1 MIVNGKVERNDLSD
15 RVAIVTGGAGLLG
28 IDYCHTLS
36 AAGAHV
42 CIADIESEA
51 ANTLAERITKSTGVS
66 AIAHRTDVS
75 DASSVGA
82 CVQATKADL
91 GVSISSLIMPQS
103 IQNSIPIMPMLIWTI
118 LKHFL

>member
-1 MIVNGKVERNDLSD
+1 MNGKVERNDLSD

-28 IDYCHTLS
+28 SDYCHTLS

-51 ANTLAERITKSTGVS
+51 ANTLAARITKSTGVA

-82 CVQATKADL
+82 CVQATMDRF
-91 GVSISSLIMPQS
+91 GRID
-103 IQNSIPIMPMLIWTI
+103 I
-118 LKHFL
+118 LVNNAAINPKFDRDQAESH